1 MKQRAMVLVLSAV
14 LALTAASCATR
25 EANSEADDGAANG
38 GARQLARLLRSLDS
52 GKVKVVDCSFTYSPE
67 MPSIS
72 LPPQFGQNPPF
83 ELHPISRY
91 DEKGPAW
98 YWNWFKMGEH
108 TGTHVDAPNHWVSG
122 KANVGVDRMELK
134 NLIVP
139 AAVLDVTKQAAANN
153 DYEVMRD
160 DLLGWEKQHGRVPKN
175 AMVVMNSGWGQ
186 RWSDAKR
193 YINQDDKGLPHN
205 PGFGESAVEF
215 LLKEREIA
223 GLAVDSVSTEA
234 LALAG
239 GKKPNPYPVHFAV
252 HAAAKYQIEAFANAD
267 QLPPA
272 GAVLVI
278 APIKIKDGSGAPA
291 RILALVP

>member
-1 MKQRAMVLVLSAV
+1 MKHCIVTIGLNAALILVLAGCTTTGPASAINES
-14 LALTAASCATR
+14 AS
-25 EANSEADDGAANG
+25 NGAADVP
-38 GARQLARLLRSLDS
+38 AALLKAIGS
-52 GKVKVVDCSFTYSPE
+52 GKVKIVDCTFANSPE
-67 MPSIS
+67 MPSIA

-83 ELHPISRY
+83 ELHPISHY

-122 KANVGVDRMELK
+122 KNNVGVDRMELK

-139 AAVLDVTKQAAANN
+139 AVVVDVEKKAAANN
-153 DYEVMRD
+153 DYELTRE
-160 DLLGWEKQHGRVPKN
+160 DLLEWEKQHGQIPKN
-175 AMVVMNSGWGQ
+175 AMVVMNSGWGK

-193 YINQDDKGLPHN
+193 YINLDDKGVPHN
-205 PGFGESAVEF
+205 PGFGESAAEF
-215 LLKEREIA
+215 LLKERDVA
-223 GLAVDSVSTEA
+223 GFAVDAVSTEA

-239 GKKPNPYPVHFAV
+239 GKKPNPYPVHFAA

-267 QLPPA
+267 QLPPS
-272 GAVLVI
+272 GAVLMI
-278 APIKIKDGSGAPA
+278 APLKIKDGSGAPT

>member
-1 MKQRAMVLVLSAV
+1 MKHQGMTTIMIAALA
-14 LALTAASCATR
+14 LALTGCAARGTDSSSGGGTTNGSGQQPAALLKAI
-25 EANSEADDGAANG
+25 EAG
-38 GARQLARLLRSLDS
+38 Q
-52 GKVKVVDCSFTYSPE
+52 VKIIDCSHTYSPE

-83 ELHPISRY
+83 ELHLISRY

-122 KANVGVDRMELK
+122 KDNVGVDRMETK
-134 NLIVP
+134 TLIVP
-139 AAVLDVTKQAAANN
+139 AVVIDVEQKATVNN
-153 DYEVMRD
+153 DYEVTRED
-160 DLLGWEKQHGRVPKN
+160 ILAWESRHGRVPKN
-175 AMVVMNSGWGQ
+175 AMIVMNSGWGK
-186 RWSDAKR
+186 RWMDAKR
-193 YINQDDKGLPHN
+193 YINLDEKGVPHN
-205 PGFGESAVEF
+205 PGFGEAAAEL

-239 GKKPNPYPVHFAV
+239 GKKPNPYPVHFAA
-252 HAAAKYQIEAFANAD
+252 HAAAKYQIEAFANAER
-267 QLPPA
+267 LPPA
-272 GAVLVI
+272 GAILI
-278 APIKIKDGSGAPA
+278 ISPLKIKDGSGAPA